1 MAIGMSYDQFW
12 NGDYEAAKMYREAY
26 KLKADEDNY
35 KAWLH
40 GRYIYEAIGAWVPLQ
55 RAFSKAKK
63 PGDYPKEPYG
73 ISHKHMTEEEIED
86 AKHKKE
92 DGQFLAF
99 MAEWTNAVN
108 KKFEAKG
115 AEKVEQCSDS
125 GN

>member
-1 MAIGMSYDQFW
+1 MAIGMSYDEFW
-12 NGDYEAAKMYREAY
+12 NGDYEAARMYREAY
-26 KLKADEDNY
+26 RLRADEANY
-35 KAWLH
+35 QAWLH

-73 ISHKHMTEEEIED
+73 YQANKRHMTEEEIED

-108 KKFEAKG
+108 KKFETKE
-115 AEKVEQCSDS
+115 AEQSE
-125 GN
+125 